1 MSNTNE
7 RRWLWWVLGVLVL
20 GLAASFFFFQST
32 SGPTTIG
39 NSGAE
44 RTRLPFPK
52 SGALP
57 EVPLRSHVKPAQ
69 RLAPDPK
76 FDRGQSK

>member
-1 MSNTNE
+1 MGNADE

-20 GLAASFFFFQST
+20 GLAASFFFFQPT
-32 SGPTTIG
+32 SGPSTLG

-44 RTRLPFPK
+44 RTRPPFPK
-52 SGALP
+52 GGVLP
-57 EVPLRSHVKPAQ
+57 EVPQRSHMKPQ
-69 RLAPDPK
+69 RLAPDPN